1 MPESF
6 IRYQFPALEQAVGDI
21 DNVVSAMDTTL
32 SDLHNSVSTKLADW
46 VGSSGETFATT
57 EQKWLTAASNIKILL
72 FEIRDAVNA
81 SNETMFMTEMRN
93 ASRLTRG

>member
-1 MPESF
+1 MVASF

-21 DNVVSAMDTTL
+21 DNVVTAMDTTL
-32 SDLHNSVSTKLADW
+32 TDLHNSVSTKLADW
-46 VGSSGETFATT
+46 QGDSGETFAST

-81 SNETMFMTEMRN
+81 SNEQMFMTEMRN
-93 ASRLTRG
+93 AARLTRG